1 MRVVAKT
8 NAGMTKER
16 ESVICLSR
24 GWQNYKSFI
33 EFGNSRVT
41 KFEPIPQISAV
52 SLFLL
57 LCSPDPDLSLSARSR
72 RLRKLSDLALLQMEA
87 VAWPP

>member
-33 EFGNSRVT
+33 EFGNSGVT
-41 KFEPIPQISAV
+41 KFDPIP
-52 SLFLL
+52 
-57 LCSPDPDLSLSARSR
+57 
-72 RLRKLSDLALLQMEA
+72 
-87 VAWPP
+87 